1 MYVIILMKKC
11 NKTVSPKGFVLFLKI
26 QGRKDLSECGVVVN
40 AKWVETL
47 INSRYVGAK
56 FITNEL
62 FLLCVPFALVT
73 YLLFFMGTLLT
84 RIRVPV

>member
-40 AKWVETL
+40 AK
-47 INSRYVGAK
+47 
-56 FITNEL
+56 
-62 FLLCVPFALVT
+62 
-73 YLLFFMGTLLT
+73 
-84 RIRVPV
+84 